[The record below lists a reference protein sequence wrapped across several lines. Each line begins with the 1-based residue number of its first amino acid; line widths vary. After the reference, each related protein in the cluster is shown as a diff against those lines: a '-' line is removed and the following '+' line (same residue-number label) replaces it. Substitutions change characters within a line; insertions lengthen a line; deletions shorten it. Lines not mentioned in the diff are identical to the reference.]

1 MANAAI
7 TVDLNA
13 RIAQFE
19 TELKRATGTLDRF
32 EKKGSATLAAFKSF
46 GAGLVGALSVGAI
59 AGFVKNSIDAQDAI
73 SKLSQKTG
81 IAVESLAGL
90 QHAANLSDVSVD
102 QLAKGVRT
110 FSVLV
115 DEAAKGSKS
124 YQDKLAS
131 LGVDFQKIKNLS
143 PEDQFFALAD
153 AVSRLSKE
161 DRAAAVAGALGD
173 RMSVLVPLLSGGS
186 NALRQMV
193 EEGKKYNPVTEESA
207 LLAEQFNDNITRLK
221 ASAGAAGVS
230 IATNL
235 LPSLATTAVR
245 VRELLDKDKG
255 VQALVRAFA
264 GLGKLPFD
272 LLIGDPF
279 KIPDSAPARIK
290 QLKSELGELTRD
302 LKSAQQGGKSSVV
315 MRAIFGTPEE
325 IKQRITVIR
334 NQIAAL
340 EKFGDKVYTPKQP
353 TSGGGADNA
362 AAQLECVLNGGVWD
376 GKKCRPKPTG
386 GSKSDPLAGLLGQTD
401 IGRLAAFDKQVA
413 LLNARFDGGRKS
425 TELYNQAMTNLVE
438 TTFAANFAQFTKDL
452 AEQDETQR
460 LVADHLKATND
471 ELFQQQQAWTDA
483 GRALEE
489 SMRTP
494 LENANI
500 EFGRLQELLDRGVI
514 TWETYTRAV
523 LKTQD
528 AIDGTPEKLEELD
541 TFAKKAA
548 ENIQD
553 SFADFLFDPFD
564 NGLKGMLQ
572 GFGDTLRRII
582 AEAAAAD
589 IAKSLFGDLVKGG
602 SGSGF
607 LGGALTKIG
616 DLFGFANGG
625 VMTSAGPLKLSSYA
639 TGGIASSPQLALFGE
654 GSRPEAFVPLPDGRN
669 IPVRMQGGGGNSF
682 TVIIQGGQNA
692 PDVRRAAAQGM
703 REGLAMVRGAQRYA

>member
-131 LGVDFQKIKNLS
+131 LGVDFQKIKDLS

-186 NALRQMV
+186 DALRQMV

-207 LLAEQFNDNITRLK
+207 RLAEQFNDNLTRLK

-230 IATNL
+230 IATDL
-235 LPSLATTAVR
+235 LPSLAATSDR
-245 VRELLDKDKG
+245 VRELLDEDKG

-290 QLKSELGELTRD
+290 ELKSELGELTRD
-302 LKSAQQGGKSSVV
+302 LKSAQQGGGKSSVV

-325 IKQRITVIR
+325 IKQQITVVK
-334 NQIAAL
+334 NQIEAL
-340 EKFGDKVYTPKQP
+340 EKFGDKIFKPKAAKKP
-353 TSGGGADNA
+353 DGSGGIFTPPASSK
-362 AAQLECVLNGGVWD
+362 GG
-376 GKKCRPKPTG
+376 T
-386 GSKSDPLAGLLGQTD
+386 KSDPLAGLLGQTD

-425 TELYNQAMTNLVE
+425 TELYNQAMTKLVE
-438 TTFAANFAQFTKDL
+438 TTFAANFAQYTKDL

-607 LGGALTKIG
+607 FGGALTKIG

-625 VMTSAGPLKLSSYA
+625 IMTGAGPLKLASYA

-682 TVIIQGGQNA
+682 TVIVQGGQNA

-703 REGLAMVRGAQRYA
+703 REGLAMMRGAQRYA

>member
-131 LGVDFQKIKNLS
+131 LGVDFQKIKDLS

-186 NALRQMV
+186 DALRQMV

-207 LLAEQFNDNITRLK
+207 RLAEQFNDNLTRLK

-230 IATNL
+230 IATDL
-235 LPSLATTAVR
+235 LPSLAATSDR
-245 VRELLDKDKG
+245 VRELLDEDKG

-302 LKSAQQGGKSSVV
+302 LKSAQQGGGKSSVV

-325 IKQRITVIR
+325 IKQQITVVK
-334 NQIAAL
+334 NQIEAL
-340 EKFGDKVYTPKQP
+340 EKFGDKIFKPKAAKKP
-353 TSGGGADNA
+353 DGSGGIFTPPASSK
-362 AAQLECVLNGGVWD
+362 GG
-376 GKKCRPKPTG
+376 T
-386 GSKSDPLAGLLGQTD
+386 KSDPLAGLLGQTD

-528 AIDGTPEKLEELD
+528 AIDGTPEKLEELN

-607 LGGALTKIG
+607 FGGALTKIG

-625 VMTSAGPLKLSSYA
+625 VMTSAGPLKLASYA

-682 TVIIQGGQNA
+682 TVIVQGGQNA